1 MDELASHTIWAIP
14 VGAELLAELC
24 LVEDR
29 DISLDHHLSF
39 HMGEGALVS
48 VFAFTVKLVV
58 LAHLGSEL
66 VDVGC

>member
-29 DISLDHHLSF
+29 DVSLDHHLSF
-39 HMGEGALVS
+39 HMGEGAL
-48 VFAFTVKLVV
+48 
-58 LAHLGSEL
+58 
-66 VDVGC
+66 